1 MNIETVTRTIQ
12 LVVAPVVMVTAC
24 AILLSGLLLRY
35 GEINDRLRAM
45 SRERL
50 DLIFA
55 DQAEPVSNKLRST
68 ERLTEIDTQIPLL
81 LARHRIAHHAVLF
94 VYSAVA
100 VLIGD
105 MFVITLA
112 VLINTNWAAIV
123 ALIMFLAG
131 VLLLLV
137 GVLYTAV
144 EVRSSYEAVEYEV
157 KRVLKLPKGK
167 DR

>member
-144 EVRSSYEAVEYEV
+144 EVRSSYVAVEYEV